1 MTIIFIPRRPSRTN
15 HVDEDDEKDI
25 KKDDDEPSNRTN
37 TKKAKRV

>member
-25 KKDDDEPSNRTN
+25 KKDDYERSNKSH
-37 TKKAKRV
+37 KKKTG